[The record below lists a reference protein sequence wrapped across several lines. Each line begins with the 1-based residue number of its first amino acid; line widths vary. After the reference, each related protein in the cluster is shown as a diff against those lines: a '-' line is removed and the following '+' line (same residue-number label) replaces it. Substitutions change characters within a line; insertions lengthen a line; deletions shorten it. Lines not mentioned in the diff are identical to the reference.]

1 MPQSSHTPHQY
12 FGFVFVGQYTHV
24 LTVRIKLPGLW
35 NSWVNHLCMSPRSV
49 LQSILRV
56 GGKQH
61 QALRS
66 EEISTPK
73 PSRQIT
79 PHARCRKHVRKKKK
93 GIMFIFWKEPS
104 NALGVRNNTMLWI
117 CQSDTTIRFHP
128 RRRANENILSY
139 LLVPV
144 HWSIIQIR
152 GSQKTPLQ
160 ICIRI
165 KRPFLFVARI
175 KRMGLWETLEEPI
188 YVLYKWAHQV
198 KLRAR
203 TRRRFLS
210 LRRTKRR
217 FWYVLTVIALLGK
230 TVFQV

>member
-1 MPQSSHTPHQY
+1 MFWQCELSSLA
-12 FGFVFVGQYTHV
+12 FEI
-24 LTVRIKLPGLW
+24 LGLIIFACRLDQCYNQFW
-35 NSWVNHLCMSPRSV
+35 GSVVNNTKPFAARKFQRRNHLDKLHHMPV
-49 LQSILRV
+49 
-56 GGKQH
+56 
-61 QALRS
+61 A
-66 EEISTPK
+66 ESTC
-73 PSRQIT
+73 
-79 PHARCRKHVRKKKK
+79 AKKKK

>member
-1 MPQSSHTPHQY
+1 M
-12 FGFVFVGQYTHV
+12 
-24 LTVRIKLPGLW
+24 RIKLPGLW

-61 QALRS
+61 LALRR

-79 PHARCRKHVRKKKK
+79 PHARCRKHVCQKKKR
-93 GIMFIFWKEPS
+93 IMFIFWKEPS
-104 NALGVRNNTMLWI
+104 DALGVRNNTMLWI

-144 HWSIIQIR
+144 HWSIIQIQ

-160 ICIRI
+160 ICIQI
-165 KRPFLFVARI
+165 KAALFVCS
-175 KRMGLWETLEEPI
+175 PNQ
-188 YVLYKWAHQV
+188 AHGP
-198 KLRAR
+198 LRNSG
-203 TRRRFLS
+203 TTNS
-210 LRRTKRR
+210 C
-217 FWYVLTVIALLGK
+217 TVQMSSSGQTPRPNPPSIFI
-230 TVFQV
+230 TSQD

>member
-1 MPQSSHTPHQY
+1 MFWQCELSSLA
-12 FGFVFVGQYTHV
+12 FEI
-24 LTVRIKLPGLW
+24 LGLIIFACRLDQCYNQFW
-35 NSWVNHLCMSPRSV
+35 GSVVNNTKPFAARKFQRRNHLDKLHHMPV
-49 LQSILRV
+49 
-56 GGKQH
+56 
-61 QALRS
+61 A
-66 EEISTPK
+66 ESTC
-73 PSRQIT
+73 
-79 PHARCRKHVRKKKK
+79 AKKKK

-165 KRPFLFVARI
+165 KAAFFVCSPNQAHGPLRNSGRTNLCTVQMSSSGQTPRPNPPSIFI
-175 KRMGLWETLEEPI
+175 TS
-188 YVLYKWAHQV
+188 QD
-198 KLRAR
+198 
-203 TRRRFLS
+203 
-210 LRRTKRR
+210 
-217 FWYVLTVIALLGK
+217 
-230 TVFQV
+230 